1 MYCVLRTRSSQC
13 FLTMQSMCI
22 VLLLLSITS
31 GKVSAG
37 LNYGEALTKSLL
49 YFEAQRS
56 GKLPSDQ
63 IVEWRGDSAPGD
75 GSDVNVI

>member
-13 FLTMQSMCI
+13 FLTIQSMCI
-22 VLLLLSITS
+22 VLLLLSTS

-63 IVEWRGDSAPGD
+63 RVQWRGDSAPGD
-75 GSDVNVI
+75 GSDVHVI